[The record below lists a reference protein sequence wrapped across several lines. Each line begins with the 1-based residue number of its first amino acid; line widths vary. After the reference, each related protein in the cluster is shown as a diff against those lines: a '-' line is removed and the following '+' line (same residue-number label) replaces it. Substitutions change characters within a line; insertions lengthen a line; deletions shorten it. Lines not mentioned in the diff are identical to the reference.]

1 MILPP
6 DDALAIHNAIPGFVT
21 DGLGDFAFPCSTS
34 LNIAIKFAGHEF
46 SISPKDYVGAPATGT
61 KSKNLCQSNIVGQQV
76 GSADQWLLGDVFLK
90 NVIPCLKNSLIFYRS
105 IPFSIMTIIK
115 LDLE

>member
-21 DGLGDFAFPCSTS
+21 HGLGDFPFPCSTS
-34 LNIAIKFAGHEF
+34 SNIAIKFAGHEF

-61 KSKNLCQSNIVGQQV
+61 NPKNFCQSNIVGEQV

-90 NVIPCLKNSLIFYRS
+90 NVIPCLKSSLIFYRFR
-105 IPFSIMTIIK
+105 I
-115 LDLE
+115 